1 MSILYINTG
10 TSPNAG
16 NGDVLRTA
24 FWKVN
29 QNFAYLSTLTSS
41 GASTAT
47 ITVSTIN
54 SASQYANT
62 VTNVTGLRFDEDSG
76 FDVQDLGSGNVK
88 VLMNSTFKYWNVNGS
103 PGLVAEGLDTV
114 NFITGNGIDIITNT
128 SGTNKSI
135 TFAVT
140 ATFGFT
146 GSQGDIGYV
155 GSQGAGFTGSQG
167 SGFTGSQGDI
177 GYAGSQGTGFTGSQ
191 GDIGFVGSQGDIGY
205 AGSQGAGFT
214 GSQGDVGYVGSQGD
228 IGYVGSIGIGFT
240 GSQGDQ
246 GPIGP
251 SGGPVGPQGDLGYV
265 GSQGDLGYVGSQGDI
280 GYVGS
285 QGDLGFTGSQ
295 GDIGYIGSQGDLGYI
310 GSQGDIGYT
319 GSQGDIGY
327 TGSIGYVGSQGG
339 QGPSGGPI
347 GFTGSRGVQGP
358 IGITGF
364 VGSLGDIGFV
374 GSLGFNGS
382 IGFIGSRGVQ
392 GPIGNI
398 GPIGPQGNQGPIGN
412 VGPSGGPVGFTG
424 SEGAVGPSGGPIGPA
439 GFTGSQGIQGP
450 IGFAGSVGYIGSVGP
465 GFDISTITNQL
476 LFTNSNVTFY
486 VVTGTHLIV
495 AEEFEANFGSPGS
508 AGYAFVD
515 LGYDTGLFS
524 PSDDVVD
531 ILARSGTVVRFQGSV
546 EPEGFVAYVVPYG
559 SVIPHATLTH
569 QLGSAD
575 RIWTQFYVNTASLQK
590 LYIGS
595 NIAITTQTNDLK
607 LAVSNNTWTF
617 SNTGTIVF
625 PDGTKQTTAYTGTVA
640 TGTVDF
646 TNISSH
652 VLPSADLTYDLG
664 STSSQWRSLYVGTGT
679 IYIGGVPITVSTSG
693 TLIVNGTS
701 VTGGGNTG
709 DRLTSSTYNVILEG
723 TTGTLSVPNVIIAQ
737 GYELGLAGSQ
747 GSYEISRYLRVRDG
761 DVFSHLHLDTPD
773 NSSYDIILGN
783 DSKFVKVDHTGTVV
797 IGTNEGIQNLWTFGT
812 DGTLTFPDATVQT
825 TAYKSTSGSWTLA
838 TGSNTVSI
846 TVPLNGNYQMWVN
859 GNVPNG
865 IVEWNATVNVSNP
878 NVPAIGSQYAW
889 YYTAGNALVLTAIPD
904 QIVGTVGVISTSS
917 SYVGNTA
924 NVFTFGITNNSTSSQ
939 VIYWGYTTL

>member
-29 QNFAYLSTLTSS
+29 QNFAYLSTLTST

-88 VLMNSTFKYWNVNGS
+88 VLMNSTFKYWNVDGN

-146 GSQGDIGYV
+146 GSRGDIGYV

-167 SGFTGSQGDI
+167 DIGFAGSQGDI
-177 GYAGSQGTGFTGSQ
+177 GY
-191 GDIGFVGSQGDIGY
+191 VGSQGDIGY
-205 AGSQGAGFT
+205 VGSQGDIGYVGSQGDIGFT

-251 SGGPVGPQGDLGYV
+251 SGGPVGPQGDLGYTGSQGDIGYAGSQGDIGYV

-285 QGDLGFTGSQ
+285 QGDIGYAGSQGDLGYVGSQGDLGYTGSQ
-295 GDIGYIGSQGDLGYI
+295 GDIGYTGSQGDL
-310 GSQGDIGYT
+310 GYT

-347 GFTGSRGVQGP
+347 GFTGSRGLQGP

-424 SEGAVGPSGGPIGPA
+424 SEGAVGPSGGPIGPIGPIGPQGNQGPIGNIGPIGPT
-439 GFTGSQGIQGP
+439 GFTGSQGT
-450 IGFAGSVGYIGSVGP
+450 GFIGSVGGTGFTGSVGP

-559 SVIPHATLTH
+559 SVIPHVTLTH

-595 NIAITTQTNDLK
+595 NIAITTQTNNL
-607 LAVSNNTWTF
+607 LLTVSNNTWTF
-617 SNTGTIVF
+617 SNTGTIV
-625 PDGTKQTTAYTGTVA
+625 
-640 TGTVDF
+640 
-646 TNISSH
+646 
-652 VLPSADLTYDLG
+652 LPLG
-664 STSSQWRSLYVGTGT
+664 GT
-679 IYIGGVPITVSTSG
+679 IAE
-693 TLIVNGTS
+693 GTS
-701 VTGGGNTG
+701 PTGVGDTITFTPNGGLATQALLIYPTTVGEGDHIHLTAGGG
-709 DRLTSSTYNVILEG
+709 
-723 TTGTLSVPNVIIAQ
+723 TT
-737 GYELGLAGSQ
+737 EL
-747 GSYEISRYLRVRDG
+747 Y
-761 DVFSHLHLDTPD
+761 
-773 NSSYDIILGN
+773 LGN
-783 DSKFVKVDHTGTVV
+783 DNHYVKLVNGGNVEIRANDLTTS
-797 IGTNEGIQNLWTFGT
+797 TAAWTFSST
-812 DGTLTFPDATVQT
+812 GTLTFPDATIQT